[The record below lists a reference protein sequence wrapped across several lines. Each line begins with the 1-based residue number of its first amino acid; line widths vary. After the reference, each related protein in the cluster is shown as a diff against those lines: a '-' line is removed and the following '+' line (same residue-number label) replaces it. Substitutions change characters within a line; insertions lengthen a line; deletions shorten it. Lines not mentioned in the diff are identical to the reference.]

1 LLILA
6 IIIVLIIAFIIT
18 MLVLNNSSKRIISI
32 NLKLVDNHNTLLEQN
47 KRRLNELSWK
57 SAVDII
63 HMVFAFD
70 AFSFFDH

>member
-1 LLILA
+1 MLILA

-32 NLKLVDNHNTLLEQN
+32 NSKLVDKHNALLEQN

-70 AFSFFDH
+70 AFSFFYH